1 MIATLRRLFGLD
13 QQARLERLSRLAAE
27 MDELLMV
34 GKITPDLRQRL
45 QTARESLEPQIRQL
59 LLVQ

>member
-1 MIATLRRLFGLD
+1 MLDVLRRLFSID
-13 QQARLERLSRLAAE
+13 QQAKLERLAQLAAD

-45 QTARESLEPQIRQL
+45 QQARESLERQIRQL

>member
-13 QQARLERLSRLAAE
+13 QQAKLERLAQLAAE

-34 GKITPDLRQRL
+34 GKITPALRQRL
-45 QTARESLEPQIRQL
+45 QVARDKLERQIRQL
-59 LLVQ
+59 LLVR